1 MSTRKSIAVFSH
13 QGSKILLVLGSIWL
27 AGCSSTAVDV
37 QQQLSDTYLGRNIDE
52 IVARFGPAKT
62 AFKMNTGV
70 TSYLWELDA
79 VTDINTDKGSGDAQT
94 LYCRLKIMA
103 SSGGIVFDV
112 STEDSTNASGESLCA
127 KKLGVRRST

>member
-1 MSTRKSIAVFSH
+1 MSTRKSIAVLSH
-13 QGSKILLVLGSIWL
+13 QGRIILLVLGSIWL
-27 AGCSSTAVDV
+27 AGCFATADDV
-37 QQQLSDTYLGRNIDE
+37 QRLNETYLGRNIDE

-94 LYCRLKIMA
+94 LYCRVKIMA
-103 SSGGIVFDV
+103 SSGGIVFDI
-112 STEDSTNASGESLCA
+112 STEDSANASGESLCA